1 MRRNLRQAQLRISLG
16 QPHPHGLNNAGFE
29 PLPAFLSRLSVRQQK
44 EPLPSRHG
52 DGPYCYLKNRD
63 CSIATGADSKI
74 VRQEQGESTWDSLNA
89 SEFAP
94 NSANGLI
101 PSLIAW
107 AKPQPPGNVAIDS
120 KNPGFEPCH
129 NSGHGSNAGHSSG
142 VAQGQRSL
150 NRCSGRDFQHEVFAP
165 TATAAFHSQTVAAG
179 MLLQQRPTRR
189 VLCYATAKLL
199 RDEAESMVPNID
211 LEQVRKLAGW
221 GLTQNDRAS
230 FVGWSQSLLS
240 LRF

>member
-1 MRRNLRQAQLRISLG
+1 MSLRNARSKQAC
-16 QPHPHGLNNAGFE
+16 F
-29 PLPAFLSRLSVRQQK
+29 
-44 EPLPSRHG
+44 
-52 DGPYCYLKNRD
+52 
-63 CSIATGADSKI
+63 
-74 VRQEQGESTWDSLNA
+74 QGENREPGITVAGCTLNRLRTGLRWARSTEADG
-89 SEFAP
+89 E
-94 NSANGLI
+94 GD
-101 PSLIAW
+101 
-107 AKPQPPGNVAIDS
+107 VR
-120 KNPGFEPCH
+120 EPCDTK
-129 NSGHGSNAGHSSG
+129 SGQGSNAGHSSG

-189 VLCYATAKLL
+189 VLSCATAKLL

-211 LEQVRKLAGW
+211 PEQVRKLAGW